1 MPWFSEAL
9 VTSDELHRRVAD
21 LPRSIELGSAE
32 IDTVGRAGGG
42 TSTGGGGGGGGGGTS
57 FLHPAANSAR
67 LMLSVASAIFR
78 LLIMELFGLL
88 TVFAILVGPLS
99 GPQVPQAHFCCVTHL
114 IAHTG

>member
-9 VTSDELHRRVAD
+9 VAFDDVHRSVAD
-21 LPRSIELGSAE
+21 LPLSMELGSAE
-32 IDTVGRAGGG
+32 IDTVGRAGGAG
-42 TSTGGGGGGGGGGTS
+42 STGGGGGGGGGTS

-88 TVFAILVGPLS
+88 SVSLRF
-99 GPQVPQAHFCCVTHL
+99 
-114 IAHTG
+114 